1 VARMTGMLIGVA
13 AVTAWG
19 LHRFHALTANLL
31 MPLPQLGETEAHF
44 TARLVP
50 YKNALFD
57 ALLTQY
63 RGVFAITA
71 LICVVGAA
79 LALLI
84 RTRRA

>member
-1 VARMTGMLIGVA
+1 MTGMLVGVA

-31 MPLPQLGETEAHF
+31 MPLPRLGETEAQF
-44 TARLVP
+44 NARLVP

-71 LICVVGAA
+71 VICLVGAA
-79 LALLI
+79 LAVLI
-84 RTRRA
+84 RPRTA